1 MRKLFYILLTFLFP
15 LIGFTQV
22 IDSID
27 YVSPFHDG
35 LASVQ
40 KGSEWAIINE
50 KGAIVIGYRQDMV
63 PIKMMDGTYPIF
75 KNGRALIQQKKED
88 IVYFGYID
96 LKGRII
102 IEPQFINAKNF
113 NFDKAIVTQLIK
125 NELGFNAVLGKPV
138 VSYEYQEIVIDDA
151 GNIKAF
157 LTKPKPILHLEPL
170 SKIPHIQSEIV
181 SKNLVLTKL
190 ENGQVVLTKISNKD
204 VFY

>member
-1 MRKLFYILLTFLFP
+1 MKKLIHIFLLFIVPFFG
-15 LIGFTQV
+15 IAQV
-22 IDSID
+22 IDSVT
-27 YVSPFHDG
+27 YVSPFYEG
-35 LASVQ
+35 FASVQ
-40 KGSEWAIINE
+40 KGDEWAVINE

-102 IEPQFINAKNF
+102 IEPQYINAKNF

-157 LTKPKPILHLEPL
+157 LTKPKPILYLEPL
-170 SKIPHIQSEIV
+170 SKIPNIQSEIV